1 MKARHIKQLLKRY
14 VAGQCTPEEQ
24 LLVEEWYRRQ
34 QEANTAYTAPSAYPQ
49 EDALLQ
55 RIQQARPAKRVAMP
69 VSTLL
74 KIAASLILLLG
85 AGYLLQK
92 LWLAPVHWQEA
103 LAQDHPLQLRL
114 SDSSVVWLNAGSRL
128 RYPDKFNGPQ
138 REVELLTGEACLNVA
153 QDPVH
158 PFIIRS
164 GSIRTQVLGTIF
176 NVRAYEKLAIVQVTV
191 QQGKVAVQAAD
202 TLQQLAGQQVILLP
216 DEQLTF
222 YAQQQ
227 DWKKEHRDAANIS
240 AWTSGRLLFN
250 NERLDLI
257 AMQLEQK
264 YKVHI
269 SFADNTLPAY
279 RITAGFEASDTL
291 SDVLDALS
299 LANKLHYT
307 IDHHNI
313 IFSKQ

>member
-34 QEANTAYTAPSAYPQ
+34 QEANTAYTAPSTYPD

-55 RIQQARPAKRVAMP
+55 RIRQPHTAKRIAMP

-74 KIAASLILLLG
+74 KIAASLIILLG

-92 LWLAPVHWQEA
+92 LWPAPVHWQEA
-103 LAQDHPLQLRL
+103 VAQDHPLQLRL

-153 QDPVH
+153 QDPAH
-158 PFIIRS
+158 PFMIRS

-176 NVRAYEKLAIVQVTV
+176 NVRAYEKLAMVQVTV
-191 QQGKVAVQAAD
+191 QQGKVAVRAD
-202 TLQQLAGQQVILLP
+202 SVQQLAGRQVILLP

-222 YAQQQ
+222 YTQRQN
-227 DWKKEHRDAANIS
+227 WKKEHRDAANIS

-264 YKVHI
+264 YGVHI
-269 SFADNTLPAY
+269 AFADNTLPAY
-279 RITAGFEASDTL
+279 RITAGFEATDTL

-307 IDHHNI
+307 IHHHNI
-313 IFSKQ
+313 LFNKQ

>member
-1 MKARHIKQLLKRY
+1 MKASHIKQLLKRY

-24 LLVEEWYRRQ
+24 LLVEEWYRQQ
-34 QEANTAYTAPSAYPQ
+34 QEANTVYTAPSTYPD

-55 RIQQARPAKRVAMP
+55 RIQQPRTAKRVAMP
-69 VSTLL
+69 VITLL
-74 KIAASLILLLG
+74 KIAASLILLSG
-85 AGYLLQK
+85 AGYVLQK
-92 LWLAPVHWQEA
+92 LWPVQTHWQEA
-103 LAQDHPLQLRL
+103 VAQDHPLQLRL

-128 RYPDKFNGPQ
+128 RYPDRFNGPQ

-153 QDPVH
+153 QDPAH
-158 PFIIRS
+158 PFMIRS

-191 QQGKVAVQAAD
+191 QQGKVAVQAD
-202 TLQQLAGQQVILLP
+202 SVQQLAGRQVILLP

-240 AWTSGRLLFN
+240 AWTTGRLLFN

-264 YKVHI
+264 YGVHI
-269 SFADNTLPAY
+269 TFADNTLPAY
-279 RITAGFEASDTL
+279 RITAGFEAADTL
-291 SDVLDALS
+291 RDVLDALS

>member
-34 QEANTAYTAPSAYPQ
+34 QEADTAYTAPSAYPD

-55 RIQQARPAKRVAMP
+55 RIQQPRTAKRVAMP

-74 KIAASLILLLG
+74 KIAASLILLSG
-85 AGYLLQK
+85 AGYVLQK
-92 LWLAPVHWQEA
+92 LWPAQTHWQEA
-103 LAQDHPLQLRL
+103 VAQDHPLQLHL
-114 SDSSVVWLNAGSRL
+114 SDSSVVWLNAGTRL

-153 QDPVH
+153 QDPAH
-158 PFIIRS
+158 PFMIRS

-191 QQGKVAVQAAD
+191 QQGKVAVQAD
-202 TLQQLAGQQVILLP
+202 SVQQLAGQQVILLP

-264 YKVHI
+264 YGVNI
-269 SFADNTLPAY
+269 AFADNTLPAY

-291 SDVLDALS
+291 RDVLDALS

-307 IDHHNI
+307 IDQHNI

>member
-34 QEANTAYTAPSAYPQ
+34 QEADTAYTAPTAYPD

-55 RIQQARPAKRVAMP
+55 RIQQPHTARRVAMP
-69 VSTLL
+69 VSAIL

-92 LWLAPVHWQEA
+92 LWPAQIHWQEA
-103 LAQDHPLQLRL
+103 VAQDHPLQLRL
-114 SDSSVVWLNAGSRL
+114 SDSSMVWLNAGSRL

-153 QDPVH
+153 QDPAH
-158 PFIIRS
+158 PFMIRS

-191 QQGKVAVQAAD
+191 QQGKVAVQAD
-202 TLQQLAGQQVILLP
+202 SVQQLAGQQVILLP

-257 AMQLEQK
+257 AIQLEQK
-264 YKVHI
+264 YGVHI

-279 RITAGFEASDTL
+279 RITAGFEAADTL
-291 SDVLDALS
+291 RDVLDALS

>member
-1 MKARHIKQLLKRY
+1 
-14 VAGQCTPEEQ
+14 V
-24 LLVEEWYRRQ
+24 VEEWYRQQ
-34 QEANTAYTAPSAYPQ
+34 QEADTAYTAPSAYPD
-49 EDALLQ
+49 EETLLQ
-55 RIQQARPAKRVAMP
+55 RIRQPHTAKRIAMQ
-69 VSTLL
+69 VSTIL

-85 AGYLLQK
+85 AGYVLQK
-92 LWLAPVHWQEA
+92 LWPAQIHWQEA
-103 LAQDHPLQLRL
+103 VAQDHPLQLHL

-153 QDPVH
+153 QDPAH
-158 PFIIRS
+158 PFMIRS

-176 NVRAYEKLAIVQVTV
+176 NVRVYEKLAIVQVTV
-191 QQGKVAVQAAD
+191 QQGKVAVQAD
-202 TLQQLAGQQVILLP
+202 SVPQLAGRQVILLP
-216 DEQLTF
+216 DEELTF

-264 YKVHI
+264 YGVHI
-269 SFADNTLPAY
+269 TFADNTLPAY
-279 RITAGFEASDTL
+279 RITAGFEAADTL
-291 SDVLDALS
+291 HDVLDALS

-307 IDHHNI
+307 IDQHNI

>member
-1 MKARHIKQLLKRY
+1 
-14 VAGQCTPEEQ
+14 
-24 LLVEEWYRRQ
+24 
-34 QEANTAYTAPSAYPQ
+34 
-49 EDALLQ
+49 
-55 RIQQARPAKRVAMP
+55 MP
-69 VSTLL
+69 VSTFL
-74 KIAASLILLLG
+74 KVAASLILLLG

-92 LWLAPVHWQEA
+92 LWPAPIHWQEA
-103 LAQDHPLQLRL
+103 VAQDHPLQLRL

-138 REVELLTGEACLNVA
+138 REVELLTGEACLNVH
-153 QDPVH
+153 QDPAH

-202 TLQQLAGQQVILLP
+202 TVPQLAGKQVILLP

-227 DWKKEHRDAANIS
+227 DWKKEHTDAANIS
-240 AWTSGRLLFN
+240 AWTTGRLLFN

-264 YKVHI
+264 YGVRI
-269 SFADNTLPAY
+269 TFADNTLPAY
-279 RITAGFEASDTL
+279 RITAGFEASDPL
-291 SDVLDALS
+291 NDVLDALS

-307 IDHHNI
+307 INHHNI
-313 IFSKQ
+313 TFSK

>member
-14 VAGQCTPEEQ
+14 IAGQCTPEEQ

-34 QEANTAYTAPSAYPQ
+34 QEANTAYTAPSAYPE
-49 EDALLQ
+49 EDVLLQ
-55 RIQQARPAKRVAMP
+55 RIQQPRTAKRVTMP

-85 AGYLLQK
+85 AGYVLQK
-92 LWLAPVHWQEA
+92 LWPSATHWQEA
-103 LAQDHPLQLRL
+103 VAQDHPLQLRL

-138 REVELLTGEACLNVA
+138 REVELLTGEACLNVT
-153 QDPVH
+153 QDPAH

-164 GSIRTQVLGTIF
+164 GSIHTRVLGTIF

-191 QQGKVAVQAAD
+191 QQGKVAVQAD
-202 TLQQLAGQQVILLP
+202 PVQQLAGRQVILLP

-222 YAQQQ
+222 YTQQQ
-227 DWKKEHRDAANIS
+227 NWKKEHRDATNIS

-257 AMQLEQK
+257 AMQLEQT
-264 YKVHI
+264 YGVHI
-269 SFADNTLPAY
+269 TFADNTLPAY
-279 RITAGFEASDTL
+279 RITAGFEAPDSL
-291 SDVLDALS
+291 NDVLDALS